1 MKGLKMKKI
10 VQLLHLSNTRG
21 KFGVEIEL
29 EGRGLSSC
37 PTVDEW
43 RKERDGSLSQGGV
56 EFVLRSPLDK
66 EGVYKSLDNLY
77 NVLKETTVI
86 QDRQRAGVHVHLNCQ
101 QRTLNEIFTMITAYL
116 LLEDILMEWCGEMR
130 KGNHFC
136 FSAENAEAL
145 ILNLRQAVVSRN
157 INLLNTDQIRY
168 ASLNVQSLFRYGS
181 LEFRGMRST
190 SEPQP
195 IKDWVGILDELTEK
209 AMEFSNPQELIE
221 AASGYGEDR
230 FLDILLPSYK
240 KEMMKM
246 KSFKKGCVLESARRL
261 QVFAYCSSWPEE
273 KSPEYTNPFAT
284 PSETNN
290 WG

>member
-10 VQLLHLSNTRG
+10 VQLLHLSDTKG

-29 EGRGLSSC
+29 EGRGLLQC
-37 PTVDEW
+37 PSVNGW
-43 RKERDGSLSQGGV
+43 VKERDGSLSQGGI
-56 EFVLRSPLDK
+56 EFVLRRPLDRD
-66 EGVYKSLDNLY
+66 GVNNSLDDLY
-77 NVLKETTVI
+77 NMLREHTLI

-145 ILNLRQAVVSRN
+145 ILNLRNAVINRN
-157 INLLNTDQIRY
+157 ITLLNTDQIRY

-190 SEPQP
+190 SEAQP
-195 IKDWVGILDELTEK
+195 IKDWVGIIDELTEK
-209 AMEFSNPQELIE
+209 ALEFSNPQELIE

-240 KEMMKM
+240 KEMMMM
-246 KSFKKGCVLESARRL
+246 KSFKKGCLLESARRL
-261 QVFAYCSSWPEE
+261 QVFAYCSSWQEE
-273 KSPEYTNPFAT
+273 ETSSYTNPFAVA
-284 PSETNN
+284 SEREN

>member
-29 EGRGLSSC
+29 EGRGLGSS
-37 PTVDEW
+37 PAVDGW
-43 RKERDGSLSQGGV
+43 RKERDGSLSQGGI
-56 EFVLRSPLDK
+56 EFVLQNPLDK
-66 EGVYKSLDNLY
+66 DDVHTSLDNLY
-77 NVLKETTVI
+77 QMLRNHTVI

-145 ILNLRQAVVSRN
+145 ILNLRNAVVNRD

-190 SEPQP
+190 SDAQP
-195 IKDWVGILDELTEK
+195 IKDWVGIIDELTEK
-209 AMEFSNPQELIE
+209 ALEFSNPQELIE

-261 QVFAYCSSWPEE
+261 QVFAYCSSWQEE
-273 KSPEYTNPFAT
+273 ETPDYTNPFAT
-284 PSETNN
+284 RNERQT